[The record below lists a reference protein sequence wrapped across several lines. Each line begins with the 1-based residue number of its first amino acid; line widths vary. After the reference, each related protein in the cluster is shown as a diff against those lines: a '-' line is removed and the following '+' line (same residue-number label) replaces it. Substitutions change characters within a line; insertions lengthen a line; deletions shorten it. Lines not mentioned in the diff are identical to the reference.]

1 MKKILLLLIILFSSL
16 VFAVDEKHE
25 KLAQKANTCAAY
37 FATTAICFNNT
48 KGSENLALQSY
59 TLYES
64 FLDISKYYYK
74 KSIPT
79 RSNKMLENLAVLN
92 STNEAEDMMKNMEND
107 CGNISIIIIPHGKSC
122 VAFYKEAVNEKI
134 VK

>member
-1 MKKILLLLIILFSSL
+1 MKKILLLIILFKSL
-16 VFAVDEKHE
+16 TFAVDEKYE
-25 KLAQKANTCAAY
+25 QLAQQSNTCAAY
-37 FATTAICFNNT
+37 YAITIICLNNT
-48 KGSENLALQSY
+48 KGSEKLVSQSY

-92 STNEAEDMMKNMEND
+92 STNEAEDMMKNMESD
-107 CGNISIIIIPHGKSC
+107 CGNISIIIPHGKNC
-122 VAFYKEAVNEKI
+122 VAFYKEAVNKKI